1 MWGEC
6 NCAVVGTLFG
16 IAFLW
21 DWNENLTFSS
31 PVATAEFSR
40 FAGVLSAALSQHH
53 PKDLKK
59 LNWNSIIST
68 SFVGS
73 DASWGPLDFLSFKIC
88 WDISFGC
95 IYGPCWRMSLVYLRR
110 MCICCF
116 MVECPVIVCPVS
128 LVSLVLSLLFPY
140 TSSVWWFCSFLRL
153 QYWSLQLL
161 LQNCLFLP

>member
-1 MWGEC
+1 MQC
-6 NCAVVGTLFG
+6 T
-16 IAFLW
+16 AFLW
-21 DWNENLTFSS
+21 DWNANWPFPVLWPLLSFPNLL
-31 PVATAEFSR
+31 AYWM
-40 FAGVLSAALSQHH
+40 QHFH
-53 PKDLKK
+53 SIIFQNLKK

-128 LVSLVLSLLFPY
+128 LVSLVLSLLFTY